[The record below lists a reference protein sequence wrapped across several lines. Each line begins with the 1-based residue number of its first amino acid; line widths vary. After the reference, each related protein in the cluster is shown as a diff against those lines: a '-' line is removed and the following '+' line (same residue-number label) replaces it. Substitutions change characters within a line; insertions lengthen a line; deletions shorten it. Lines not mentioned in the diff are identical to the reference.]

1 MVKQSNDL
9 ALEIRSHVDDI
20 ESLAAQFTHSL
31 KITGV
36 YGGFAIS
43 AEADDVGYDNAV
55 NRIRLRFA
63 DVHAAQRIRLSGVDD
78 MHRKAVIA
86 QMGIERQPVVPRRLH
101 AEHDGFAEAAHHVHE
116 FVVTR
121 LGIGKA
127 HGLADNMPI
136 LSDYG
141 RFVVTLGNVNT
152 DEQHRNTS
160 KNQVADSPLNEAGQN
175 LLGHAK
181 TAGKLRHPAH
191 K

>member
-101 AEHDGFAEAAHHVHE
+101 AEHDGFAAQ
-116 FVVTR
+116 F
-121 LGIGKA
+121 
-127 HGLADNMPI
+127 
-136 LSDYG
+136 
-141 RFVVTLGNVNT
+141 
-152 DEQHRNTS
+152 
-160 KNQVADSPLNEAGQN
+160 
-175 LLGHAK
+175 HA
-181 TAGKLRHPAH
+181 RPN
-191 K
+191 